1 MPILAHDRITAP
13 GADPQRWMFFL
24 HGIYGAGRNWSS
36 VARRFVRARP
46 EWGAVM
52 IDLRLHGDSQGFPPP
67 HTLEACVDDLKRLA
81 LEAGPEPDA
90 VLGHSF
96 GGKVALL
103 YLRDA
108 ASNRGDVGPVRVPD
122 RIWVV
127 DSTPAEREPEGS
139 AWTMLAV
146 LRRNPGPFE
155 DRSQGIAAVEAA
167 GFPNPVAQWM
177 ATNLVPT
184 EDGEEMVWRLDAD
197 DMEALLRDFFDT
209 DAWPVLEDPPG
220 SAEVHVIKAE
230 DSSVLPWDACERVQ
244 QAGERTGGR
253 VHLHRVPGGH
263 WVNADAPD
271 ALQALLVE
279 HT

>member
-1 MPILAHDRITAP
+1 MSLLAHDRITAP

-36 VARRFVRARP
+36 VARRFVRERP

-81 LEAGPEPDA
+81 LEVGPVPDA

-108 ASNRGDVGPVRVPD
+108 AVTRGEVGPVRAPE

-146 LRRNPGPFE
+146 LRRNPGPFA
-155 DRSQGIAAVEAA
+155 DRSEGIAAVESS

-184 EDGEEMVWRLDAD
+184 DDGEEMVWRLDAN
-197 DMEALLRDFFDT
+197 DMEGLLRDFFDT
-209 DAWPVLEDPPG
+209 DAWPVVEDPPG
-220 SAEVHVIKAE
+220 SAQVHIIKAE
-230 DSSVLPWDACERVQ
+230 DSSVLPWDACERVEA
-244 QAGERTGGR
+244 AGEKADGR

-271 ALQALLVE
+271 ALHALLVE
-279 HT
+279 HI